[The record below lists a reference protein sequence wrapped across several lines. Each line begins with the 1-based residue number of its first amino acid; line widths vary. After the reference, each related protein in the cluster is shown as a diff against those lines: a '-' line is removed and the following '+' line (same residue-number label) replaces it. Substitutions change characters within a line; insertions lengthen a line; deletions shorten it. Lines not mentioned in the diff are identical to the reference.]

1 MGYEMEL
8 FMWRSSLRR
17 NFLTRNKAIADT
29 FLISFNNDEL
39 PLGVICLCVY
49 GDYTWQNVLGE
60 LLC

>member
-1 MGYEMEL
+1 MEL

-17 NFLTRNKAIADT
+17 NFLTRNKAITDT

-39 PLGVICLCVY
+39 LLAIGVICLYVY